1 MRYQPDLHQA
11 VDMDAL
17 RRRVARWQAGR
28 VGRSRMPKALRRD
41 VLALVAHVGVY
52 RAAADLGLSYS
63 TLKRWC
69 DAELPLAETP
79 GTDVPAF
86 VEWLAPT
93 VPGVR
98 QQGLECTLEVET
110 VRGLRLKLSVT
121 GVDSKALSTLL
132 RDLVA

>member
-1 MRYQPDLHQA
+1 MPYQPDLDQA
-11 VDMDAL
+11 VDSEAL
-17 RRRVARWQAGR
+17 RRRVARWQSSR
-28 VGRSRMPKALRRD
+28 VGRSRMPESLRRN
-41 VLALVAHVGVY
+41 VLALVAQVGVY

-69 DAELPLAETP
+69 DAELPQPETP
-79 GTDVPAF
+79 DTDVPAF
-86 VEWLAPT
+86 VEWLAPS
-93 VPGVR
+93 VVR
-98 QQGLECTLEVET
+98 QGLECTLEVET